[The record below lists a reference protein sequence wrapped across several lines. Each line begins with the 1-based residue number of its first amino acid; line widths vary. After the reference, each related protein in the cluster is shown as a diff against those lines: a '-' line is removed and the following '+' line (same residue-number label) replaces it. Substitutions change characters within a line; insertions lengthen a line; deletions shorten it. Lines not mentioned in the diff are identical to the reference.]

1 MRIAVLA
8 VGSRGDVEP
17 FVALAAGLRTAGHEV
32 TLATSPAYARLVHGS
47 KLAFVPLEGD
57 PRDLM
62 AGAQSQA
69 WLASGR
75 NPARFPGHLRALVEP
90 LADQLLEDAWAACD
104 GAEAIVWTPLSPIGY
119 HVAEALGVPGLL
131 AALQPLAPNADFAC
145 PPLPHLP
152 LPRFLSGLYNTGAS
166 LLVEHAT
173 WLLFRSMAARW
184 RARLGLPGASLAS
197 PYARMR
203 ARGAP
208 VAYGFSPRVVSRP
221 RTWGEEV
228 QVTGYWFQDAGP
240 DWQPPQALERFLA
253 AGSAPIGITFG
264 NMSGRLAGRALE
276 VALEALTFSGER
288 AVVVGGDLDRVP
300 SRLLDL
306 VFPVV
311 EVPHDWLFP
320 RLSVVVHHGDA
331 STTADALRAGVPSVI
346 LPFFADQ
353 PFWASRVQRVGAGPR
368 PVPARRASPAD
379 LVVAFDRAVHDPSI
393 RAHAALLGRLIG
405 AEDGVGNGVLAIER
419 ALPTFRTEHQPA
431 VRAVPS
437 L

>member
-17 FVALAAGLRTAGHEV
+17 YVALAAGLRAAGHDV

-57 PRDLM
+57 PYDLVP
-62 AGAQSQA
+62 GAQSQA
-69 WLASGR
+69 WRASGR
-75 NPARFPGHLRALVEP
+75 NPARFPARLRALVEP
-90 LADQLLEDAWAACD
+90 LADQLLEDSWAACV
-104 GAEAIVWTPLSPIGY
+104 GAEAIIWTPLSPIGY
-119 HVAEALGVPGLL
+119 HVAEALGVPAIL

-145 PPLPHLP
+145 PPLPALR
-152 LPRFLSGLYNTGAS
+152 LPRLLSGLYNTGAS
-166 LLVEHAT
+166 LLVEQAT
-173 WLLFRSMAARW
+173 WLLFRSMASRW
-184 RARLGLPGASLAS
+184 RARLVLPPARLVN

-203 ARGAP
+203 AKGEP
-208 VAYGFSPRVVSRP
+208 IVYGFSPRVVSRP
-221 RTWGEEV
+221 RNWGEQVE
-228 QVTGYWFQDAGP
+228 VTGYWFHDAGP

-253 AGSAPIGITFG
+253 EGSAPIGITFG
-264 NMSGRLAGRALE
+264 GLTGALATRALE

-311 EVPHDWLFP
+311 EAPHDWLFP
-320 RLSVVVHHGDA
+320 RLSMIAHHGDA

-346 LPFFADQ
+346 LPFFGDQ
-353 PFWASRVQRVGAGPR
+353 PFWGSRVQRIGAGPR
-368 PVPARRASPAD
+368 PVPARRVSPAD
-379 LVVAFDRAVHDPSI
+379 LVVAFDRALHDPSI

-419 ALPTFRTEHQPA
+419 ALATVRTEPETA

-437 L
+437 A